1 MQEKDILLHI
11 LERFETLENTLVA
24 SEEYL
29 ASIRYLMETQDTQ
42 FFAQRMYLTTA
53 GSNGKLVD
61 EYNDIGKDTR
71 CLVPDS
77 KLMCLELLRNEWIEN

>member
-29 ASIRYLMETQDTQ
+29 ASIRYLEETEDTQ

-53 GSNGKLVD
+53 GSKL
-61 EYNDIGKDTR
+61 I
-71 CLVPDS
+71 
-77 KLMCLELLRNEWIEN
+77 CLELLRNEWIEN